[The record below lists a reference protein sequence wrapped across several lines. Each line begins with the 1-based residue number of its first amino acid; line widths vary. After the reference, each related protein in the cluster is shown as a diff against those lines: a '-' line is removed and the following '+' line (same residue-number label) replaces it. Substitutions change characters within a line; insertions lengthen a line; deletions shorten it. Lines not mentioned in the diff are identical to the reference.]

1 MSNVNAWVS
10 SLSIQHHAKLPP
22 LFAQFDII
30 SNIITRDGMRHT
42 DSRIQTEIQSTSN
55 TRDSHAES
63 RRRLRPSEQSR
74 KIRTPNVYGS
84 ADGHG
89 RSNRSKCKTQ
99 TLCDPERLN
108 GPWNCARH
116 TREINPAIFSHM
128 CLFVHSLLVRGR
140 ERYFY
145 LHLWSCMH
153 VSRTWPAEIS
163 SKWLI
168 MAGCWRRWSSPG
180 IEGRWTCDWAV

>member
-22 LFAQFDII
+22 LFAQFDIV

-116 TREINPAIFSHM
+116 TREINPAIFRICVYLSTRS
-128 CLFVHSLLVRGR
+128 LFGGGSVIFTCTCGR
-140 ERYFY
+140 ACTCR
-145 LHLWSCMH
+145 
-153 VSRTWPAEIS
+153 V
-163 SKWLI
+163 
-168 MAGCWRRWSSPG
+168 PG
-180 IEGRWTCDWAV
+180 QPKFPLNDL